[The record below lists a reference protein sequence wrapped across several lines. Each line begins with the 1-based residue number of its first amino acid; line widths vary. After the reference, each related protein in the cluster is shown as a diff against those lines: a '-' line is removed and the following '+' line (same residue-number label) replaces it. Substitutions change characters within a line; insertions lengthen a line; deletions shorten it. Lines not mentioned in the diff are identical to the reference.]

1 MKKTRKRYS
10 LRISFL
16 KDLSFTFL
24 IPFLA
29 ILLIIVIYAFQ
40 TVRMDSRKNDQAVA
54 SMIANQM
61 NTEIGKYAA
70 VVETAALQESVIS
83 LDYTQAEPY
92 LHKLMEQ
99 QEKDVWSHFLITNQ
113 YGTEQVHT
121 EGKEGHGYSIAQE
134 DTFQQPWKT
143 KKTYVSEPDVQYLG
157 SEHRFSGTEKKWE
170 FLLAFYVWRLYQT
183 Y

>member
-1 MKKTRKRYS
+1 MARTNVLKLEEKMKKTRKRYS

-70 VVETAALQESVIS
+70 VVETAALQESV
-83 LDYTQAEPY
+83 Y
-92 LHKLMEQ
+92 L
-99 QEKDVWSHFLITNQ
+99 
-113 YGTEQVHT
+113 
-121 EGKEGHGYSIAQE
+121 
-134 DTFQQPWKT
+134 
-143 KKTYVSEPDVQYLG
+143 
-157 SEHRFSGTEKKWE
+157 
-170 FLLAFYVWRLYQT
+170 
-183 Y
+183 

>member
-1 MKKTRKRYS
+1 MKV
-10 LRISFL
+10 
-16 KDLSFTFL
+16 LSFTFL

-92 LHKLMEQ
+92 LHKLEQ
-99 QEKDVWSHFLITNQ
+99 QVKDVW
-113 YGTEQVHT
+113 
-121 EGKEGHGYSIAQE
+121 
-134 DTFQQPWKT
+134 
-143 KKTYVSEPDVQYLG
+143 
-157 SEHRFSGTEKKWE
+157 
-170 FLLAFYVWRLYQT
+170 
-183 Y
+183 